1 MTKNLIQLLYLSKSA
16 PDIDSTDLADIL
28 ATASKRNRSLGITG
42 VLCHKGGYFMQLLE
56 GEEIPVLELYLKIV
70 RDPRHSDPVIV
81 NISTATEQMFSG
93 WAMGAVDANLLSQE
107 YGEAIL
113 KLRNSSSEPGKALE
127 MMRSLRFLLA

>member
-1 MTKNLIQLLYLSKSA
+1 
-16 PDIDSTDLADIL
+16 
-28 ATASKRNRSLGITG
+28 
-42 VLCHKGGYFMQLLE
+42 MQLLE